1 MRLFLKGLLINFKF
15 LSPIGWGPGGG
26 GGGWGVVGGCV
37 AFTLLVVETRQL

>member
-15 LSPIGWGPGGG
+15 LSPIGWGPAGGG
-26 GGGWGVVGGCV
+26 GGGGCV

>member
-26 GGGWGVVGGCV
+26 GGGCV
-37 AFTLLVVETRQL
+37 AFKHLVV